1 MFCDTDGQTI
11 IDSYKMWDIVFLFKS
26 GYLCE
31 LSQVVE
37 CSKGIKLLQGQN
49 QSLMRR
55 RVHEVKVNEVI
66 DTWG

>member
-1 MFCDTDGQTI
+1 MKLSI
-11 IDSYKMWDIVFLFKS
+11 IAALNVLSL
-26 GYLCE
+26 YLGE

-37 CSKGIKLLQGQN
+37 RSQGVQLLQRQD

-66 DTWG
+66 DACKQKVI